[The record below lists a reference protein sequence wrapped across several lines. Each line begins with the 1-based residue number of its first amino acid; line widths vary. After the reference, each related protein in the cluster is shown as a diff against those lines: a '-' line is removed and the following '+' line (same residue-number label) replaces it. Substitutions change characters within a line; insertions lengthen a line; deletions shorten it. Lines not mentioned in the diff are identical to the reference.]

1 MGSKGFFRIDRRT
14 WAKVCELGMN
24 PAVAYL
30 VLACG
35 TGKDHRGTSWS
46 VNAVQEYTGIAWIH
60 GKPAVQALCDK
71 RFIKLVKAGSR
82 PRYELLDWDEVHAAQ
97 RARAPQMDNYANI
110 LYDKI

>member
-1 MGSKGFFRIDRRT
+1 MSTKGFFRIDRRT

-46 VNAVQEYTGIAWIH
+46 VQAAVKKYTAIAVFAALLQNLALLNSNALPT
-60 GKPAVQALCDK
+60 
-71 RFIKLVKAGSR
+71 
-82 PRYELLDWDEVHAAQ
+82 AA
-97 RARAPQMDNYANI
+97 
-110 LYDKI
+110 

>member
-1 MGSKGFFRIDRRT
+1 MNGKGFFRVDRRA

-46 VNAVQEYTGIAWIH
+46 VQAVQKYTGIA
-60 GKPAVQALCDK
+60 VFSVLSQNLAL
-71 RFIKLVKAGSR
+71 LNSNAL
-82 PRYELLDWDEVHAAQ
+82 PTAA
-97 RARAPQMDNYANI
+97 
-110 LYDKI
+110 